1 MPLSTQNLLFLESD
15 NFLQSPFSP
24 NYLVQFTLHFHGT
37 LLSAIFHSFPDKCSM
52 RSIIVNRIQRV
63 KRNSTKAFVK
73 AGLFAKGHQV
83 LGLTYPEEQLNYV
96 VLEYPSQG
104 MVKTSSRSI
113 LVGPVSLL
121 SNIGGGIG
129 LALGISIHSIID
141 YLIKII
147 LDTYT

>member
-1 MPLSTQNLLFLESD
+1 
-15 NFLQSPFSP
+15 
-24 NYLVQFTLHFHGT
+24 
-37 LLSAIFHSFPDKCSM
+37 M
-52 RSIIVNRIQRV
+52 RSINVNRIQRV
-63 KRNSTKAFVK
+63 EHNSTKAFVK
-73 AGLFAKGHQV
+73 AGLFARAHQA

-96 VLEYPSQG
+96 VLGYLTQG
-104 MVKTSSRSI
+104 MVKTSTRSI

-141 YLIKII
+141 FLIKII